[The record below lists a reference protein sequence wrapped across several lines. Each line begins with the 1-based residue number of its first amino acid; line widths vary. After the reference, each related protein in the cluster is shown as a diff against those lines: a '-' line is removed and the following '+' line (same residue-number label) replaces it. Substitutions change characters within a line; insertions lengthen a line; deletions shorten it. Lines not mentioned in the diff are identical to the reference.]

1 MGSAI
6 LAKLIRR
13 DAVRAAMSA
22 AVGAEVRE
30 AAKGGSFPQIGDH
43 TTRTAG
49 TGLSRICGVGL
60 APARG
65 SAGPGPARRA
75 DTPRTNTHN
84 ARKALAY
91 TAGVKYS
98 TPILTRSLR
107 FPPQSRILPRPCP
120 PRDPS
125 PARRSALGGA
135 FLRDLP
141 AGWPPLPAAADYRW
155 PPMPTTAPAPDVAAT
170 IGDVLSARGLR
181 LLKDDDTQTPVVY
194 HEPQSSQQKYVPNQQ
209 PTDPHRPR
217 PACGP
222 STSHRPRLEGPAPH
236 RLRRRRAMSARTAG
250 FITGLPRARNDPA
263 ASLPRNQQ
271 PAPRL
276 REPHTCFRPAGHR

>member
-1 MGSAI
+1 
-6 LAKLIRR
+6 
-13 DAVRAAMSA
+13 MSA

-43 TTRTAG
+43 TTRTVG

-107 FPPQSRILPRPCP
+107 FPPQSRILPRPRP
-120 PRDPS
+120 PRDLS
-125 PARRSALGGA
+125 PARRSALEA
-135 FLRDLP
+135 LLRDLP
-141 AGWPPLPAAADYRW
+141 AGWPLLPTAAYPPLL
-155 PPMPTTAPAPDVAAT
+155 TTAGHQCPPPPPHPTPSPPSAT
-170 IGDVLSARGLR
+170 YFRHENCAFP
-181 LLKDDDTQTPVVY
+181 KTTTPP
-194 HEPQSSQQKYVPNQQ
+194 HQSFTTNRSPHNKSTSPINS
-209 PTDPHRPR
+209 TPHRPR
-217 PACGP
+217 PACDP
-222 STSHRPRLEGPAPH
+222 TTAQRPRLKGPAPH